1 MIAAEFDTLYG
12 VNHAGGEVIHGFAFF
27 GGTNGFWKFDLL
39 DEIRMDTSMLT
50 EDVDS
55 AFRSLASGAHV
66 VYDPMVVSYEE
77 APPSF
82 QILIKQ
88 RLRWTQ
94 GWSEVAVRHI
104 PLIWKK
110 EFSIRRRFMICFL
123 LHFRE
128 LYFYTS
134 SLVLPTA
141 IAFGLRKHEL
151 VINLPLLL
159 VGVCPLLLPIIMTLV
174 AHYQMP
180 SIGHP
185 ELGPKQYVQYFFVSI
200 PYELLKVMIAVLGH
214 YRNLAGINKW
224 EITTRIVPTKTADAE
239 NPVDDDGDD
248 GDDGDGDGDGN
259 GAVQVEAH
267 QLIVESEDGLFE
279 QNVVVNDSLSS
290 NKLSRIDKLR
300 QKKRDIENNVMASLP
315 SSSSSSSSSSSESV
329 SSSSSSSGMR
339 RVV

>member
-55 AFRSLASGAHV
+55 AFRSLASGANV

-110 EFSIRRRFMICFL
+110 EFSLRRRFMIAFL

-134 SLVLPTA
+134 GLVLPTA
-141 IAFGLRKHEL
+141 IAFGLRKKEL
-151 VINLPLLL
+151 IINLPLLL

-180 SIGHP
+180 SVGHP
-185 ELGPKQYVQYFFVSI
+185 DLGPKEYVQYFFVSI

-224 EITTRIVPTKTADAE
+224 EITTRIVPTKTGDAE
-239 NPVDDDGDD
+239 ESAEEDDDV
-248 GDDGDGDGDGN
+248 
-259 GAVQVEAH
+259 AVQEEVETQ
-267 QLIVESEDGLFE
+267 QLINTDA
-279 QNVVVNDSLSS
+279 
-290 NKLSRIDKLR
+290 
-300 QKKRDIENNVMASLP
+300 MASLA
-315 SSSSSSSSSSSESV
+315 SSSSSASSSSDVEPSSFRMIV
-329 SSSSSSSGMR
+329 
-339 RVV
+339 